1 MLLITY
7 NIKSYTFVFQTT
19 NFKPQVMKTKLHILL
34 VSSLFFYFTPLTFTS
49 VFAQSGPGNVSNNL
63 QLWMR
68 ADKGLTLTGTAVDS
82 WKDQSSNGFTGISQ
96 GPGKAQLL
104 STGLN
109 FNPSLR
115 FSGNAYYNLGNPAAL
130 NIQPTSQ
137 EMTIFSAVVTN
148 APGTGTTGTV
158 ISRATNNNGRSY
170 QLWFGA
176 TDRVL
181 HHTLGRTAAGPS
193 QAVRWGTI
201 YALKE
206 PKITSGVVSNT
217 GNNLTRLAPYVNG
230 VPDPADR
237 NDGTDTGS
245 SNVDVLIGAR
255 RNNNNTDSGFLY
267 SGDMAEIIIYNRAL
281 STLERKKVETYLA
294 IKYGITLGFNDS
306 NWCTSCPAGTQLT
319 PTGYAGTSNDYIAS
333 NGNILWSGVANA
345 GFGFNV
351 FGIARD
357 DNSGLLQLKSRSV
370 NVEEVTS
377 LPSLLIMESEVGSL
391 STDLSYL
398 LVGRNSGTVTL
409 TGTPP
414 QRMND
419 VLSRV
424 WKARESTND
433 VGTVKL
439 SFELNNHVLA
449 NEGQL
454 QLIIADNP
462 SFTNYKNYEGT
473 YNAATQVLSFTGINL
488 KDNEYFTLGHVQEL
502 NSSYHFDFNGST
514 EYIEEQGV
522 SLSGLPGSTLMAWIK
537 LGASYG
543 AEGLV
548 LGQDNFNMRVTNT
561 KVLRVQYNGI
571 NVNAASGFNLTEGV
585 WTHIAAVYNGADP
598 VKTVKLYINGIERGS
613 VASLATLNA
622 STNNLISIGKSP
634 TSSSLYFKGSID
646 EARVFNT
653 ALTEEQLRQTI
664 YQEIQANGAN
674 TRGKII
680 PFDIGTTPTSTS
692 IPWNRLLVYHNMS
705 HIKGNC
711 LIDKSVAP
719 KIARIYGIPNA
730 SIKTQTAPMPF
741 VTTQSGTLDTA
752 LNDPSNGVQG
762 TDATTYDWSIVQ
774 IKHTG
779 VSFSASQTHLGL
791 LVDKQDA
798 TANPITYTIN
808 GDTPLTVTWY
818 LKLNGKIDLTGKS
831 QLIQTLGSVLEPT
844 SEGTLER
851 DQQGTV
857 DKYKYNYW
865 SSPVGTPNNS
875 TNNNTY
881 TLNDVFKD
889 GTNPASPQNINW
901 TPGLDGIPGP
911 PIRISTRW
919 TFKFENAGNS
929 IANWVSIGSN
939 IPVKAGQ
946 GFISKGSGAATARQN
961 YTFVGKPHNG
971 QIQFNTPGN
980 MLNLL
985 GNPYASALDGNAFI
999 TRNLAATDGT
1009 LYFWEHW
1016 GGGTHKLKDYEG
1028 GYATLNLV
1036 PGGVPAMSHPD
1047 VSQNGSG
1054 TISPGR
1060 YIPVGQGFFV
1070 IASPLGGTVTFD
1082 NDQRKFVKEDN
1093 GTSNIHFRA
1102 NSRNDVSA
1110 LGTQT
1115 QRLPENSGGESEEEK
1130 FTTIRFGHYTTT
1142 GFRRQILLG
1151 FMNEK
1156 ATDGFDKGY
1165 DSYNIDEQPN
1175 DMYFVLGDDKLII
1188 QGVGAFDE
1196 FKKIPLG
1203 VIVQSPGKIK
1213 FLFDGAENL
1222 EEDTPVF
1229 LFDKET
1235 NTFYNLKEN
1244 PVEIN
1249 ISTAGTFNDRFVIQ
1263 FTQKTLSNEDFE
1275 STEENLRVFHT
1286 QSNNTLNIFNNKPN
1300 LFIEQI
1306 QLFDLLGRSL
1316 DSFDVQN
1323 QNQTDLHI
1331 PLKNY
1336 AQGVYIVKMNL
1347 QDGEVISKKL
1357 IITQ

>member
-1 MLLITY
+1 
-7 NIKSYTFVFQTT
+7 
-19 NFKPQVMKTKLHILL
+19 MKTKLHILL
-34 VSSLFFYFTPLTFTS
+34 VASLFFYFTPLTFTS
-49 VFAQSGPGNVSNNL
+49 VFAQSGPGNVSGNL
-63 QLWMR
+63 ILWMR
-68 ADKGLTLTGTAVDS
+68 ADKDVNFTGTNVNN
-82 WKDQSSNGFTGISQ
+82 WKDQSTFGVTATSSSNKPKYI
-96 GPGKAQLL
+96 LN
-104 STGLN
+104 GLN
-109 FNPSLR
+109 FNPTIRFLRASDNFLSL
-115 FSGNAYYNLGNPAAL
+115 GQPAHL
-130 NIQPTSQ
+130 NVRTGPGVPGRKD
-137 EMTIFSAVVTN
+137 MTIFSVFTAPTN
-148 APGTGTTGTV
+148 AGGTIITKGDSN
-158 ISRATNNNGRSY
+158 IRQY
-170 QLWFGA
+170 QLWLGD
-176 TDRVL
+176 TDRVV
-181 HHTLGRTAAGPS
+181 HYTFERNSSNDGRH
-193 QAVRWGTI
+193 WGRI
-201 YALKE
+201 NALNE
-206 PKITSGVVSNT
+206 PKLTRGIVVSSGVTSV
-217 GNNLTRLAPYVNG
+217 VNG
-230 VPDPADR
+230 V
-237 NDGTDTGS
+237 TDNLVVDFPLANASGIAA
-245 SNVDVLIGAR
+245 DVLIGAR
-255 RNNNNTDSGFLY
+255 RNSGNDN
-267 SGDMAEIIIYNRAL
+267 SGNQLTGDVSEIIFYDRAL
-281 STLERKKVETYLA
+281 TEAEAVKVETYLA
-294 IKYGITLGFNDS
+294 IKYGITLGYNDS
-306 NWCTSCPAGTQLT
+306 FRDRFPLIVDPSTTTVTNFPYS
-319 PTGYAGTSNDYIAS
+319 GTSKDYIAS
-333 NGNILWSGVANA
+333 NGNTLWNGSANA
-345 GFGFNV
+345 GFGYNV

-357 DNSGLLQLKSRSV
+357 DNSNLLQIKSKSA
-370 NVEEVTS
+370 NVQRLTDGTLINPIITMTS
-377 LPSLLIMESEVGSL
+377 EAGGFSSN
-391 STDLSYL
+391 LSYL
-398 LVGRNSGTVTL
+398 IVGNDGATVSLQT
-409 TGTPP
+409 TTVPE
-414 QRMND
+414 RMINTIG
-419 VLSRV
+419 RK

-439 SFELNNHVLA
+439 DFDLIQFPLA

-454 QLIIADNP
+454 QLIIADNT

-473 YNAATQVLSFTGINL
+473 YNAATQVLSFTGVNL

-502 NSSYHFDFNGST
+502 NSSYHFDFNGTS

-522 SLSGLPGSTLMAWIK
+522 SLSGLSGSTLMAWVK

-548 LGQDNFNMRVTNT
+548 LGQDNFNMRVTST

-571 NVNAASGFNLTEGV
+571 NVNAASGFSLAEGV

-613 VASLATLNA
+613 VASLATLNV

-680 PFDIGTTPTSTS
+680 PFNIGTTPTSTV

-711 LIDKSVAP
+711 LIDKSVTP

-798 TANPITYTIN
+798 TTNPITYTIN
-808 GDTPLTVTWY
+808 GDTPLFVTWY
-818 LKLNGKIDLTGKS
+818 LNLNGKIDLTGRS
-831 QLIQTLGSVLEPT
+831 QLIQPLGSVLEPT

-881 TLNDVFKD
+881 TLNGVFKD

-901 TPGLDGIPGP
+901 TPALDGVPGP

-971 QIQFNTPGN
+971 QIQFSTPGN

-999 TRNLAATDGT
+999 TKNLAATDGT

-1047 VSQNGSG
+1047 VSQNGNS

-1082 NDQRKFVKEDN
+1082 NDQRAFVKEDN

-1115 QRLPENSGGESEEEK
+1115 QRFPENSGGESEEEK

-1165 DSYNIDEQPN
+1165 DAYNIDEQPN

-1196 FKKIPLG
+1196 VKKIPLG

-1222 EEDTPVF
+1222 EEDIPVF
-1229 LFDKET
+1229 LLDKVT
-1235 NTFYNLKEN
+1235 NIFYNLKEN
-1244 PVEIN
+1244 PAEID
-1249 ISTAGTFNDRFVIQ
+1249 IASSGTFNDRFVIQ

-1347 QDGEVISKKL
+1347 QDGQVISKKL

>member
-1 MLLITY
+1 MNNELL
-7 NIKSYTFVFQTT
+7 FL
-19 NFKPQVMKTKLHILL
+19 FKKYFLI
-34 VSSLFFYFTPLTFTS
+34 LFFSFGF
-49 VFAQSGPGNVSNNL
+49 VGVKAQSGPGNVSANL

-82 WKDQSSNGFTGISQ
+82 WKDQSTNGFTGNSQ
-96 GPGKAQLL
+96 GTGKAQLI
-104 STGLN
+104 SSGLN

-115 FSGNAYYNLGNPAAL
+115 FSGNAFYNLGNPAAL
-130 NIQPTSQ
+130 NIQPTLQ

-148 APGTGTTGTV
+148 APNTGTTGTV

-181 HHTLGRTAAGPS
+181 HHTLGRNPSGS

-217 GNNLTRLAPYVNG
+217 GNNLTRLAPFMNG
-230 VPDPADR
+230 VLDPADR
-237 NDGTDTGS
+237 NDGTDTGDS
-245 SNVDVLIGAR
+245 DVDVLIGAR
-255 RNNNNTDSGFLY
+255 RDFNNTGSGFRY

-281 STLERKKVETYLA
+281 STLERNKVETYLA

-319 PTGYAGTSNDYIAS
+319 PTGYAGTSNNYIAS
-333 NGNILWSGVANA
+333 NGNILWNGVANA

-357 DNSGLLQLKSRSV
+357 DQSDLLQLKSRSV

-377 LPSLLIMESEVGSL
+377 LPSLLVMESEVGSL

-398 LVGRNSGTVTL
+398 LVGRNNGTVTL
-409 TGTPP
+409 TGTAP
-414 QRMND
+414 QRVTD
-419 VLSRV
+419 QLSRV

-439 SFELNNHVLA
+439 SFELKNHVLA

-454 QLIIADNP
+454 QLIVADNT
-462 SFTNYKNYEGT
+462 SLTNYKNYEGT

-514 EYIEEQGV
+514 EYIEEEGV
-522 SLSGLPGSTLMAWIK
+522 SLSGLSGSTLMAWVK
-537 LGASYG
+537 LGASYA

-548 LGQDNFNMRVTNT
+548 LGQDNFNMRILGT

-571 NVNAASGFNLTEGV
+571 NVNASSGFNLTEGV

-613 VASLATLNA
+613 VASAATLNA
-622 STNNLISIGKSP
+622 STNNLIRIGRNP
-634 TSSSLYFKGSID
+634 TGTNLYFKGSID
-646 EARVFNT
+646 EARVFNV

-674 TRGKII
+674 TSGKII
-680 PFDIGTTPTSTS
+680 PFDIGTTPTSTVV
-692 IPWNRLLVYHNMS
+692 PWNQLLVYHNMS
-705 HIKGNC
+705 QIKGNC
-711 LIDKSVAP
+711 LIDKSISP
-719 KIARIYGIPNA
+719 KIARIYGIPNS
-730 SIKTQTAPMPF
+730 SIKIQTAPMPF
-741 VTTQSGTLDTA
+741 VTTKSGLLDVA
-752 LNDPSNGVQG
+752 IDSPANGVKG
-762 TDATTYDWSIVQ
+762 TDATTKDWSIVQ

-779 VSFSASQTHLGL
+779 VSYNASQTHLGL
-791 LVDKQDA
+791 IVDKQDA
-798 TANPITYTIN
+798 TSNPITYTIN
-808 GDTPLTVTWY
+808 GDTPLFVTWY
-818 LKLNGKIDLTGKS
+818 LNLNGKIDLTGRS
-831 QLIQTLGSVLEPT
+831 QLIQTLGSVLAST

-857 DKYKYNYW
+857 DIYKYNYW
-865 SSPVGTPNNS
+865 SSPVGTSNNT

-889 GTNPASPQNINW
+889 GTNPASPVNINW
-901 TPGLDGIPGP
+901 TTSLDGTPGP

-919 TFKFENAGNS
+919 AYKFENAGND
-929 IANWVSIGSN
+929 IANWVSIGSTGA
-939 IPVKAGQ
+939 VKAGQ
-946 GFISKGSGAATARQN
+946 GYIHKGSGAGTARQN
-961 YTFVGKPHNG
+961 YTFQGKPHNG

-980 MLNLL
+980 MLNLF
-985 GNPYASALDGNAFI
+985 GNPYASALDANAFLNA
-999 TRNLAATDGT
+999 NLSATDGAI
-1009 LYFWEHW
+1009 YFWEHW

-1028 GYATLNLV
+1028 GYAILNLTA
-1036 PGGVPAMSHPD
+1036 GVPALSHPD
-1047 VSQNGSG
+1047 VNQTGGG
-1054 TISPGR
+1054 TITPGR

-1070 IASPLGGTVTFD
+1070 IASPTGGTITFN
-1082 NDQRKFVKEDN
+1082 NDQRTFVKEDN
-1093 GTSNIHFRA
+1093 VTSNIHFRA
-1102 NSRNDVSA
+1102 NNRNNLNA

-1115 QRLPENSGGESEEEK
+1115 QQFPENSEGVSTDEK
-1130 FTTIRFGHYTTT
+1130 TSLLRLGFYTTD
-1142 GFRRQILLG
+1142 GFRRQVVLG

-1165 DSYNIDEQPN
+1165 DAYNIDEQPN
-1175 DMYFVLGDDKLII
+1175 DMYFVLGENKLVI
-1188 QGVGAFDE
+1188 QGLGAFDQS
-1196 FKKIPLG
+1196 KKIPLG
-1203 VIVQSPGKIK
+1203 VNVQTPGEIK
-1213 FLFDGAENL
+1213 FILDDMQNL
-1222 EEDTPVF
+1222 DEDTPVY
-1229 LFDKET
+1229 LFDRET
-1235 NTFYNLKEN
+1235 NIFYDLGEN
-1244 PVEIN
+1244 PVEID
-1249 ISTAGTFNDRFVIQ
+1249 IPTAGTFNERFVIQ
-1263 FTQKTLSNEDFE
+1263 FTQNTLSIDDFE
-1275 STEENLRVFHT
+1275 TIDKNLRVFHT
-1286 QSNNTLNIFNNKPN
+1286 QSNNTLNIFNTKPN

-1306 QLFDLLGRSL
+1306 QLFDLLGRSF

-1323 QNQTDLHI
+1323 ENQTDLHI

-1347 QDGEVISKKL
+1347 QDGQVISKKL
-1357 IITQ
+1357 IIKQ